1 MSKIATSSPEV
12 QTAPF
17 RLENDPVAKFD
28 AGFRFDGAR
37 AILDCVMSATRNG
50 ACDPSTIEDALT
62 IADALLAPLVDIV
75 EFGEKEVKRRHR
87 ERQIEAYEAGAE
99 LGKRLKAGD
108 RTAKAFSKKPAVRK

>member
-28 AGFRFDGAR
+28 AGFR
-37 AILDCVMSATRNG
+37 CVMSATRNG